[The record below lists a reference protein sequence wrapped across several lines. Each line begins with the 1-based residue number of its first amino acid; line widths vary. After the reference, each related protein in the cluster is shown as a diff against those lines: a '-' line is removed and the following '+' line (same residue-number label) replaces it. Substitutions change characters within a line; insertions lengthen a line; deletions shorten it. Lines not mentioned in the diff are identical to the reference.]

1 MKLDGQGG
9 TLDNPESRNLRPFQ
23 VSQGNDEM
31 GCFRI
36 VRTVDIGSREFGG
49 TMGMGMINRDELFPG
64 APQSSKNV
72 DQLRRVHLVF
82 RGGLG
87 SILDRNE
94 PLGSVSSDEESA
106 PFIRIGLPGVLSN
119 LFEYSRTDEK
129 VHDNSSDRCHNSL
142 AALSSRASR
151 DGVFVRHR

>member
-1 MKLDGQGG
+1 MKLYGQGG
-9 TLDNPESRNLRPFQ
+9 TLDNPESRSQRPFQ
-23 VSQGNDEM
+23 VSQGYDEM

-36 VRTVDIGSREFGG
+36 IRTVDVRSGELGR

-64 APQSSKNV
+64 TPQSSKNV

-87 SILDRNE
+87 NILNRNE
-94 PLGSVSSDEESA
+94 SLGSVSSDQDST
-106 PFIRIGLPGVLSN
+106 PFIRIGLPGMLSN
-119 LFEYSRTDEK
+119 LLDYSRTDEK

-142 AALSSRASR
+142 AALSSRASGE
-151 DGVFVRHR
+151 GVFVRP

>member
-1 MKLDGQGG
+1 
-9 TLDNPESRNLRPFQ
+9 
-23 VSQGNDEM
+23 M

-49 TMGMGMINRDELFPG
+49 TMGMGMINRDELFTR

-82 RGGLG
+82 RGGPG

-94 PLGSVSSDEESA
+94 SLGSVSSDEEST
-106 PFIRIGLPGVLSN
+106 PFIRVGLPGMFSD
-119 LFEYSRTDEK
+119 LFEYSRPDEK
-129 VHDNSSDRCHNSL
+129 VHDNSSD
-142 AALSSRASR
+142 
-151 DGVFVRHR
+151 

>member
-1 MKLDGQGG
+1 MKLEGQGG
-9 TLDNPESRNLRPFQ
+9 TLDNPESGSLRPFQ

-36 VRTVDIGSREFGG
+36 VRTVDIRSGELGR

-82 RGGLG
+82 RGRLG
-87 SILDRNE
+87 SILDGDE
-94 PLGSVSSDEESA
+94 SLGSVSSDEESTA
-106 PFIRIGLPGVLSN
+106 FIRIGLPGMLRN
-119 LFEYSRTDEK
+119 LFEYSRTNEK
-129 VHDNSSDRCHNSL
+129 IHDNSSDRCHNSL
-142 AALSSRASR
+142 AALSSRASG
-151 DGVFVRHR
+151 DGVFVRH

>member
-1 MKLDGQGG
+1 
-9 TLDNPESRNLRPFQ
+9 
-23 VSQGNDEM
+23 M
-31 GCFRI
+31 GCFGI
-36 VRTVDIGSREFGG
+36 VRTVDIRSGELGR

-64 APQSSKNV
+64 APQFSKNV

-87 SILDRNE
+87 NILDRNE
-94 PLGSVSSDEESA
+94 SLGSVSSDEESA

-142 AALSSRASR
+142 AALSSRASG
-151 DGVFVRHR
+151 DGIFVRH